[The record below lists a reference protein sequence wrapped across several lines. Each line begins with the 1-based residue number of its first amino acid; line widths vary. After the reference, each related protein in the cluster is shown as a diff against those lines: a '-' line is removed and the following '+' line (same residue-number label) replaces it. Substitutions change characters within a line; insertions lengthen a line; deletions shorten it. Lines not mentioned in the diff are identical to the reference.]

1 MSNLSNIEER
11 NFIEEVNHFKEM
23 SYHQKVIV
31 NEEAWENSEISKQVL
46 QIMGVV
52 TNIQDKDNLG
62 VVETNI

>member
-31 NEEAWENSEISKQVL
+31 NEEA
-46 QIMGVV
+46 
-52 TNIQDKDNLG
+52 
-62 VVETNI
+62 